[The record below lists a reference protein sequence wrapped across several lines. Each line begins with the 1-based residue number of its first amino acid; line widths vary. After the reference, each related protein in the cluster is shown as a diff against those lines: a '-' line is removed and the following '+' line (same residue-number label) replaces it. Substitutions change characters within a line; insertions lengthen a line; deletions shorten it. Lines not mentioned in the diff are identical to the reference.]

1 MDVIFFETQ
10 PYYPKVAIQGKKTIA
25 QEESQLL
32 EIGEMETI
40 KINSAPTT
48 EPAAPPTNNPVA
60 PTALAEIQMAEPSE
74 PDSDSPGAQEIKKP
88 HVYSKRQ
95 KNSEGVRI

>member
-1 MDVIFFETQ
+1 
-10 PYYPKVAIQGKKTIA
+10 
-25 QEESQLL
+25 
-32 EIGEMETI
+32 METI

-74 PDSDSPGAQEIKKP
+74 PDLDSPSAQENP
-88 HVYSKRQ
+88 NAQ
-95 KNSEGVRI
+95 KIQNKSHSHWKNT

>member
-1 MDVIFFETQ
+1 
-10 PYYPKVAIQGKKTIA
+10 
-25 QEESQLL
+25 
-32 EIGEMETI
+32 METI